1 MLHRFDDAVGLLARL
16 ADGGEIDLD
25 FGLCAGRADDELCL
39 ALQAVLEHLR
49 LGKSRVVVLV
59 VDRGKNLPSR
69 EFRRLF
75 RAQPLHEIFHR
86 LHAGHTLEREAAK
99 IVPVVAV
106 FLIQTVDRIAEIH
119 ALLRIIGSG
128 LHDEKRSVDRVLVAY
143 MRTGKVTV
151 ALFKAENVPGFFSS
165 RLEVSDLLADELKAR
180 EHAPELHTVALGH
193 RVHHIRRN
201 DRRHSD
207 GLFGHM
213 AVRDAALADIIE
225 QDHAH
230 FVAGNEPVAALVVGN
245 GRTAAV
251 AVRVGAK

>member
-49 LGKSRVVVLV
+49 LGKARVVVLI
-59 VDRGKNLPSR
+59 VDRGNNLPACQL
-69 EFRRLF
+69 RRLF

-86 LHAGHTLEREAAK
+86 LHAGHALEREAAK

-106 FLIQTVDRIAEIH
+106 FLIQTVDRVAEIH
-119 ALLRIIGSG
+119 TLLRVVGGS
-128 LHDEKRSVDRVLVAY
+128 LHDEKRRVDCVLVAY
-143 MRTGKVTV
+143 MCAGKVAV
-151 ALFKAENVPGFFSS
+151 ALLEAENVPGFFSR

-180 EHAPELHTVALGH
+180 EDAPELHTVALGH
-193 RVHHIRRN
+193 RVDHICRN
-201 DRRHSD
+201 DRRHSHRS
-207 GLFGHM
+207 FGHM
-213 AVRDAALADIIE
+213 AVCDTALADIVQ
-225 QDHAH
+225 QDHTH
-230 FVAGNEPVAALVVGN
+230 LVAGNEPVAALVVGN